1 MKKVILLIFLCALA
15 SPMMAQSHGKMTA
28 DEEARKTPDQRYV
41 YESERKGKKKKNKTL
56 SSKKKMKIQK
66 KEDRR
71 MRRKKTPHRAS

>member
-56 SSKKKMKIQK
+56 S
-66 KEDRR
+66 
-71 MRRKKTPHRAS
+71 